1 MKTRILVMLL
11 GLGVLSTVTGCY
23 DEPARY
29 DNRPSYQG
37 AGPPSS
43 RDSMTEQERE
53 YRRQR
58 RQERAQERAYQQDES
73 DRQRESRPDWL
84 R

>member
-1 MKTRILVMLL
+1 MKARILVMLL
-11 GLGVLSTVTGCY
+11 CLGVLSTVTGCY
-23 DEPARY
+23 DEPSRY

-37 AGPPSS
+37 AGPPSY

-73 DRQRESRPDWL
+73 ERLRESRPDWL

>member
-1 MKTRILVMLL
+1 MLVTRPLFLL
-11 GLGVLSTVTGCY
+11 LCLGVLSTVNGCY
-23 DEPARY
+23 EEPARY

-37 AGPPSS
+37 SGQPTS
-43 RDSMTEQERE
+43 RESLTEQERE

-58 RQERAQERAYQQDES
+58 RAQERAYQQQE
-73 DRQRESRPDWL
+73 RESRPDWL